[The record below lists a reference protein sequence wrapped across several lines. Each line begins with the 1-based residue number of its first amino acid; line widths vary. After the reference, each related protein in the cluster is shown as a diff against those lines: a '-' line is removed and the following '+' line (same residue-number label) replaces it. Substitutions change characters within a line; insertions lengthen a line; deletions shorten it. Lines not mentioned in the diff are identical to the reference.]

1 MKEIFIVLV
10 AALNMIL
17 PPEYTETFKVC
28 QDSVDA
34 LPFSKIEK
42 EFVKELGN
50 KVEHL

>member
-1 MKEIFIVLV
+1 MFICKV

-17 PPEYTETFKVC
+17 PPEYTDTFKVC
-28 QDSVDA
+28 QDSVEP

-50 KVEHL
+50 TVEHL